1 MLRLIDQSRSKALNK
16 QNQWLEELPIDAIRP
31 NPYQPRHT
39 FHEDS
44 IEELSR
50 SITQFGLI
58 NPISVRKIG
67 NAYELVAGERR
78 LRASKK
84 AGFTTIKAIII
95 NAYEQDS
102 ALIAMIENLQRE
114 NLHFL
119 EEAEGY
125 MSLLK
130 NHNMTQEELARK
142 LGKNQS
148 TIANRLRLLRLSAA
162 IKEAIVSC
170 RLTERH
176 ARALLRIPDEAIQMK
191 LITIIR
197 NMKLSVASTESLVQK
212 TLDKMYGC
220 EPEEKSSPRITRII
234 RDSRLLV
241 NSMKKAV
248 DSMCQSGMDAAF
260 TMEEV
265 GEQLEVKISLPWRHK
280 NAAL

>member
-1 MLRLIDQSRSKALNK
+1 MLRLIDQNRAKSLNK
-16 QNQWLEELPIDAIRP
+16 QNQWLEEIPIDAIRP

-44 IEELSR
+44 IDELSR

-67 NAYELVAGERR
+67 NSYELVAGERR

-84 AGFTTIKAIII
+84 AGFTTIKAIVI

-125 MSLLK
+125 MNLLK

-148 TIANRLRLLRLSAA
+148 TIANRLRLLRLSATV
-162 IKEAIVSC
+162 KETIVSC

-176 ARALLRIPDEAIQMK
+176 ARALLRIPDESIQLK

-197 NMKLSVASTESLVQK
+197 NMKLSVAATESLVQK

-220 EPEEKSSPRITRII
+220 EPEEKSGPRITRII

-248 DSMCQSGMDAAF
+248 ESMCQSGMDAAF
-260 TMEEV
+260 TMEEI
-265 GEQLEVKISLPWRHK
+265 GERLEVKITLPWRHK